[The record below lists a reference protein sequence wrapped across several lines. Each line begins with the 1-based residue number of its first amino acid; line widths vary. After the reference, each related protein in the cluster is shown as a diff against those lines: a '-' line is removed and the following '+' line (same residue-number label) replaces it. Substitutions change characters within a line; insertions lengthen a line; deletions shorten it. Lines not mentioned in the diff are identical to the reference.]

1 MNMKHHF
8 RSARCRLHLTGIL
21 ALLTFCGAA
30 TGQVSEHYDLHWS
43 VLSGGGGVRASAA
56 SGLHDAL
63 GQSMGA
69 VSNSAAYRIEGGFI
83 VSSDGESGDMVHP
96 ADLNADWRLT
106 LGETIA
112 YLAGWQQG
120 SNPIGYAIR
129 AAFLWQNGERYL
141 YNAEETPPL
150 CWELTP

>member
-1 MNMKHHF
+1 MNMKQHF
-8 RSARCRLHLTGIL
+8 RPGRCRLHLTGIL
-21 ALLTFCGAA
+21 ALLALCGVAN
-30 TGQVSEHYDLHWS
+30 GQVSEHYDLHWS
-43 VLSGGGGVRASAA
+43 VVSGGGGVRASAA

-63 GQSMGA
+63 GQSMGV

-83 VSSDGESGDMVHP
+83 VSPDGETEDMVHP

-106 LGETIA
+106 LGEAIA

-129 AAFLWQNGERYL
+129 AAFLWQNGERYR
-141 YNAEETPPL
+141 YNAEEAPPL
-150 CWELTP
+150 CWELAR